1 MYSDRRLTWQPAEG
15 GQAVSVTVPDDSSVQ
30 FRVLSS
36 GINTDGDD
44 DGDDDVDDVGGRYS
58 SVAELA
64 AAFPTCT
71 VRVQSVRLTAR
82 F

>member
-44 DGDDDVDDVGGRYS
+44 DDVDDVGGRYS

-71 VRVQSVRLTAR
+71 VRVQSVRSTAR